1 MKQWIFIIACLIAG
15 YTLFVQKYWIPVK
28 LEKEQLADSIQEQE
42 HLVKTLAL
50 ELEELR
56 RRLIST
62 QMNLAA
68 QSQDRDREMRS
79 LGGSL
84 DKGIKSN
91 QSNEVASLSGAVRN
105 AQARYL
111 DELTKLQELKAEL
124 QRRETE
130 ERLAKERREKKQD

>member
-91 QSNEVASLSGAVRN
+91 QSNEVASLSGTVRN